1 MQDFD
6 QYADEEAAQFAGT
19 RPAGA
24 QFVTRVLSS
33 SPAWLDMRV
42 ISVVLVIGVA
52 LLAFAILKNG
62 LTFAVA
68 FTIAGLGA
76 ALALY
81 HLHDRPRAFT
91 MLLGAAA
98 FGLVAMT
105 EIIFLRDV
113 FVGSYPRMNT
123 VFKFYFQAWAL
134 LSITSGAGVY
144 FILDTFPPSAASVAA
159 GLHPLVRRGSQALWS
174 VVFLLLG
181 LACPVFSR
189 GVNLSS
195 DDKFTSGH

>member
-6 QYADEEAAQFAGT
+6 QYVDEEAAQFAGT
-19 RPAGA
+19 PPPDA

-52 LLAFAILKNG
+52 RLAFAILKNG

-105 EIIFLRDV
+105 EIFFLRDV

-123 VFKFYFQAWAL
+123 VFKFYFHPWAL
-134 LSITSGAGVY
+134 LSITSGAGVS
-144 FILDTFPPSAASVAA
+144 FFLVPFHPSAPS
-159 GLHPLVRRGSQALWS
+159 LPTRLPPLLRPCNR
-174 VVFLLLG
+174 
-181 LACPVFSR
+181 P
-189 GVNLSS
+189 
-195 DDKFTSGH
+195 T